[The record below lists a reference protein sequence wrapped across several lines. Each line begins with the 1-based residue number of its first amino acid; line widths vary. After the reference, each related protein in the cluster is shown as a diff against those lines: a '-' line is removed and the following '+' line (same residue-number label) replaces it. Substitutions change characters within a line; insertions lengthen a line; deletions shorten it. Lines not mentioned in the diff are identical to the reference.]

1 MLDAKQKVI
10 GIARI
15 HDPDSYYGW
24 YWTTDFGSK
33 LDSTSHAPG
42 ESPSEQGAFRNEQD
56 QVQKPERGRQ
66 GPSNAGVGRNEDRAG
81 IENGSME
88 KDGVWKQ
95 ETAKEGNDLIK
106 RGRSPPWRL
115 RQRGGRASA
124 ENPDK
129 ARAEAYLPRAGGD
142 ERDRDPGRR
151 SRCPPNR
158 SGRRASGDL

>member
-1 MLDAKQKVI
+1 MEAFEAWRTSPGHDVNMLDAKQKVI

-24 YWTTDFGSK
+24 YWTTDFVSE

-66 GPSNAGVGRNEDRAG
+66 GPSNAGVGRNEDRVG

-88 KDGVWKQ
+88 KDGVWSK
-95 ETAKEGNDLIK
+95 
-106 RGRSPPWRL
+106 RL
-115 RQRGGRASA
+115 R
-124 ENPDK
+124 
-129 ARAEAYLPRAGGD
+129 
-142 ERDRDPGRR
+142 
-151 SRCPPNR
+151 
-158 SGRRASGDL
+158 RRATIS